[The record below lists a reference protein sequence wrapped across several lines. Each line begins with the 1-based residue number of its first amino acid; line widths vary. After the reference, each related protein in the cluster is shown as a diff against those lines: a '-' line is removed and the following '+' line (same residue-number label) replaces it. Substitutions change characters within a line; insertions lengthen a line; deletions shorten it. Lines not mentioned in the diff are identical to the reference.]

1 MKFTFLTLFPNI
13 VTPYFDD
20 SIMGRALRAKKFS
33 IECVNPRDFS
43 NDKHKKVDDYM
54 AGGTAGLLMRAEP
67 IIKALKSIDSGHIIA
82 LSPAGKKF
90 NSNDAKRLS
99 KKEHLIFICGRY
111 EGIDERV
118 NELVVNEIFC
128 IGDFV
133 LSGGELGALCLS
145 DAIARQIKGV
155 LGNENSLEIESFED
169 NLLEAPSF
177 TKPNVYE
184 NSSVISAYLK
194 GNHATIRTLKFKMA
208 LCKTQF
214 FRPDLYAK
222 IAQNAKTRIK
232 NEK

>member
-1 MKFTFLTLFPNI
+1 MKFTFLTLFPNLI
-13 VTPYFDD
+13 TPYFDD

-43 NDKHKKVDDYM
+43 NDKHKKVDDYI

-67 IIKALKSIDSGHIIA
+67 IMNALKSINSGHIIA

-118 NELVVNEIFC
+118 NELVVNEIFS

-155 LGNENSLEIESFED
+155 LGNESSLEIESFEN

>member
-1 MKFTFLTLFPNI
+1 MKFTFLTLFPNLI
-13 VTPYFDD
+13 TPYFDD

-67 IIKALKSIDSGHIIA
+67 IINALKSINSGHIIA

-99 KKEHLIFICGRY
+99 KKKHLIFICGRY

-118 NELVVNEIFC
+118 NELMVNEIFS

-155 LGNENSLEIESFED
+155 LGNENSLEIESFEN